1 MDSSKKIF
9 YSNHAVKQM
18 FQRKITTHEVEYVL
32 KNGETIQAYPKDK
45 PYPSKLL
52 LAFYEQR
59 PLHVVCSYNKEE
71 KITIIITVYEPTN
84 EIWENNFKTR
94 KKQ

>member
-1 MDSSKKIF
+1 MDSSKKIY

-18 FQRKITTHEVEYVL
+18 FQRNITTHEVEYAL
-32 KNGETIQAYPKDK
+32 EKGETIQEYPEDR

-52 LAFYEQR
+52 LAFYGQR
-59 PLHVVCSYNKEE
+59 PLHVVCSYNKDE

-84 EIWENNFKTR
+84 KIWKNDFKTR
-94 KKQ
+94 KTQ